1 MWCNVGN
8 ALPECKG
15 KNTMKWTNCFGTID
29 YVKAYAG
36 DEYGIYEGEWKD
48 GERHGK
54 GTFTSANKK
63 EKYIGEWK
71 FNGRN
76 GKGIQTYSDG
86 SKYEGEWKDDERHG
100 KGTFTSANK
109 KEKYIGEW
117 KFNGRNGKGI
127 QTYSDGSKYEGQ
139 WENDKRHGFGTYTA
153 SDGLSKYGIWKND
166 NFQNTLTKKN
176 YKLLIPILLVV
187 AITVLL
193 KLFVKK
199 FYNYLIV
206 PIKKGLLLSNSMKG
220 NASRTDYNIY
230 GLFLILFLA
239 FLMYCLFVISNFFPH
254 LEMFGVYMFWYF
266 VYAIFMLIS
275 GIALTLRRLN
285 DLKMGRSTIIVLFIP
300 IIGFIFSLLL
310 CVLPSVAKKR
320 RR

>member
-1 MWCNVGN
+1 MGLMKKLLAILVLGLLWCNI
-8 ALPECKG
+8 ARAESMLPKCEGSDWNC
-15 KNTMKWTNCFGTID
+15 TNCFGTTE
-29 YVKAYAG
+29 YKEG
-36 DEYGIYEGEWKD
+36 NKYGIYEGEWKD
-48 GERHGK
+48 SERHGQ
-54 GTFTSANKK
+54 GTYDDNAGSI
-63 EKYIGEWK
+63 YIGEWK
-71 FNGRN
+71 YDERSGE
-76 GKGIQTYSDG
+76 GIQIYP
-86 SKYEGEWKDDERHG
+86 
-100 KGTFTSANK
+100 
-109 KEKYIGEW
+109 
-117 KFNGRNGKGI
+117 
-127 QTYSDGSKYEGQ
+127 DGSKYEGQ
-139 WENDKRHGFGTYTA
+139 WIDDITTKQYNKHSRHRLIIT
-153 SDGLSKYGIWKND
+153 IKNI
-166 NFQNTLTKKN
+166 N
-176 YKLLIPILLVV
+176 YELLIPILLVV

-220 NASRTDYNIY
+220 KASRTEYNIY
-230 GLFLILFLA
+230 FLFLILFLA
-239 FLMYCLFVISNFFPH
+239 FSMYCLFVISNFFPH

>member
-1 MWCNVGN
+1 MVCNL
-8 ALPECKG
+8 ARAESTLPKCEGSKWY
-15 KNTMKWTNCFGTID
+15 WTNCFGTTD
-29 YVKAYAG
+29 YKEG
-36 DEYGIYEGEWKD
+36 NKHGIYEGEWK
-48 GERHGK
+48 GAIRHGR
-54 GTFTSANKK
+54 GTYDDNAGSI
-63 EKYIGEWK
+63 YIGEWK
-71 FNGRN
+71 YDERSGE
-76 GKGIQTYSDG
+76 GIQIYP
-86 SKYEGEWKDDERHG
+86 
-100 KGTFTSANK
+100 
-109 KEKYIGEW
+109 
-117 KFNGRNGKGI
+117 
-127 QTYSDGSKYEGQ
+127 DGSKYEGQ

-239 FLMYCLFVISNFFPH
+239 FLMYCLFVISKFFPH
-254 LEMFGVYMFWYF
+254 LEMFGVYIFWYF
-266 VYAIFMLIS
+266 VYAVFAFIS
-275 GIALTLRRLN
+275 GMAISLRRLN
-285 DLKMGRSTIIVLFIP
+285 DLKMPRSRLILLFIP
-300 IIGFIFSLLL
+300 IIGFIFGILL

-320 RR
+320 RKRRK

>member
-48 GERHGK
+48 G
-54 GTFTSANKK
+54 
-63 EKYIGEWK
+63 
-71 FNGRN
+71 
-76 GKGIQTYSDG
+76 
-86 SKYEGEWKDDERHG
+86 ERHG

-239 FLMYCLFVISNFFPH
+239 FLMYCLFVISKFFPH
-254 LEMFGVYMFWYF
+254 LEMFGVYIFWYF
-266 VYAIFMLIS
+266 VYAVFAFIS
-275 GIALTLRRLN
+275 GMAISLRRLN
-285 DLKMGRSTIIVLFIP
+285 DLKMPRSRLILLFIP
-300 IIGFIFSLLL
+300 IIGFIFGILL

-320 RR
+320 RKRRK